1 MTAKEIMRL
10 SPDARLALEARARV
24 GDDME
29 SFVDCV
35 LLMAWKAVENDKS
48 VPAEKKEAAYEK
60 LLEDVIPAIKR
71 GFEREIQRNDSGR
84 NN

>member
-1 MTAKEIMRL
+1 
-10 SPDARLALEARARV
+10 
-24 GDDME
+24 
-29 SFVDCV
+29 
-35 LLMAWKAVENDKS
+35 MAWKAVENDKN

>member
-35 LLMAWKAVENDKS
+35 LLMAWKAVENDKN
-48 VPAEKKEAAYEK
+48 VPDEKKEAAYEN

-71 GFEREIQRNDSGR
+71 GFEREIQNDSGR